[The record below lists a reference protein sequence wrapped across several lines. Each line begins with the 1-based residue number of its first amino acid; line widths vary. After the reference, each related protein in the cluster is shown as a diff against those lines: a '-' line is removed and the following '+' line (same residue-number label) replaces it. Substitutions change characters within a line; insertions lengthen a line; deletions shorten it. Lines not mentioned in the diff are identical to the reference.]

1 MPTEP
6 AQRTVAIVGEFV
18 PSRDRWGFA
27 ADEALPGLSVIYH
40 GPVAGL
46 WELSVDPGPDAV
58 IMAAEASSASVARRL
73 AQRWPAA
80 RLLWAVARH
89 AEPSVLTGLQ
99 QGVRGLVRL
108 PTTPAALQ
116 SAVDTVVQGG
126 VWGDGAL
133 MARLRHDLQATP
145 RLQAALDRDQALRGR
160 LQALLDGLTTVA
172 AHKSIDTMLP
182 AVVAL
187 AQSLL
192 HAQYA
197 AMAILGPEDRI
208 ETFITEGLSPAA
220 RRAIGALP
228 HGRGLLGEVI
238 HTRRALR
245 VPSIADHRSSSGF
258 PPNHPPMTSFIGMPM
273 LFQDEVVGHLYC
285 TNHEGGPFADED
297 EEVLGLLARHAAVLI
312 HTARLTQE
320 LEDAVVAGERQ
331 RISMELH
338 DGTLQALYGIVLRM
352 DSLLSHEPR
361 PDEDRQ
367 ALAEFADRLTGIIES
382 VRHTVQNL
390 RDAPPD
396 LPTALRRIAADLSG
410 EPRVRIQL
418 ADSLYRRLAPAEADQ
433 VAAWAR
439 EAVSNALRHSRAAH
453 IDVTWQGTAD
463 GFMLAVLDDGVGF
476 DVDAAREGGHFGL
489 RHLDTRAAWLGGRVA
504 WDSVVGIGTR
514 VTLDAP
520 WASASPAPP

>member
-1 MPTEP
+1 MPAE
-6 AQRTVAIVGEFV
+6 RKVAIVGE
-18 PSRDRWGFA
+18 PGLSRDRWGFA
-27 ADEALPGLSVIYH
+27 ADDVLPGLSLIYH

-46 WELSVDPGPDAV
+46 WAIPEEDGPDAV
-58 IMAAEASSASVARRL
+58 IMAAEASSGSIARRM
-73 AQRWPAA
+73 AQRWPTA
-80 RLLWAVARH
+80 RLLWAVGH
-89 AEPSVLTGLQ
+89 KVEPTVLTGLQ
-99 QGVRGLVRL
+99 HGVRGLVRL
-108 PTTPAALQ
+108 PTTPAELQ

-133 MARLRHDLQATP
+133 MARIRHDLQATP

-208 ETFITEGLSPAA
+208 DTFITEGLSPTA

-238 HTRRALR
+238 HTRRPLR
-245 VPSIADHRSSSGF
+245 VPSIADHPSSSGL
-258 PPNHPPMTSFIGMPM
+258 PPNHPAMTSFIGMPM

-285 TNHEGGPFADED
+285 TNHEGGPFTDDD

-352 DSLLSHEPR
+352 DSLLAHDPPR
-361 PDEDRQ
+361 PAEDRQ
-367 ALAEFADRLTGIIES
+367 ALAEFADRLTGIIEA

-396 LPTALRRIAADLSG
+396 LPTALRRMVADLSA
-410 EPRVRIQL
+410 EPRVRIQM
-418 ADSLYRRLAPAEADQ
+418 ADSQYRRLAPAQVDQ

-439 EAVSNALRHSRAAH
+439 EAVSNALRHSSAAH
-453 IDVTWQGTAD
+453 IDVTWQAGGN
-463 GFMLAVLDDGVGF
+463 GFVLAVTDDGIGF
-476 DVDAAREGGHFGL
+476 DVDAVRQRSHFGL
-489 RHLDTRAAWLGGRVA
+489 HHLDTRAARLGGQVL
-504 WDSVVGIGTR
+504 WDSAVGAGTR

-520 WASASPAPP
+520 WEPASPAMP